1 MKIRNFSIISHID
14 HGKSTLADRFLE
26 LTETV
31 AGRDMEDRFL
41 DNMELEKERGITIKL
56 QPARMKWK
64 GCVLNMIDTPGHIDF
79 SYEVSRSLKAV
90 EGAIILVDAT
100 KGVQAQTITTLNMA
114 KKQDLTLVPA
124 INKIDLPSAKIEE
137 TAKEIM
143 SLIDVEREDII
154 EISAKEGTNVEEL
167 LDSLIEKVPPPDN
180 REGDFQSL
188 IFDFER
194 DPYKGVVAFVRVFQG
209 EIEKGDEIELVAVKE
224 DGEVKEL
231 GFFNPKLQPKDKLT
245 QGEVGYIATGI
256 KDVDKVRVGD
266 TIRKAG
272 TDVEGLPGYKEPKP
286 VVFTS
291 FYPKNSREF
300 PEFKKAL
307 EEIRLSDPAFTFT
320 PEFKEVFGRGFR
332 CGFLGSL
339 HVEIISQRLKKEYG
353 LELVIS
359 TPSVS
364 YKVEKTDGEKIEIK
378 TASDFPDRSTV
389 EKVFEPWAY
398 LEIVTPQEF
407 IGNVNKVLSTLKG
420 NYLGT
425 DYFSSSQRMVI
436 NYEAPFRKVITGF
449 YDNLKSATK
458 GYASFGYEVVEY
470 RKGDLTKMEILLN
483 KDTEEAFS
491 RIVSRDEAESE
502 GRKLAKKLK
511 DLLPK
516 QQFPIP
522 IQAKIDG
529 RIVARETIKAR
540 RKDVTGDLYG
550 GDRTRKDKLLQQQ
563 KEGKKRL
570 RKEGTVDVPQEVFF
584 KVFKDQD

>member
-56 QPARMKWK
+56 QPARMRWK
-64 GCVLNMIDTPGHIDF
+64 NYVLNMIDTPGHIDF

-90 EGAIILVDAT
+90 EGAILLVDAA
-100 KGVQAQTITTLNMA
+100 KGVQAQTITTLEMA

-137 TAKEIM
+137 TAEEIM
-143 SLIDVEREDII
+143 DIIDVNREDIV
-154 EISAKEGTNVEEL
+154 EISAKEGTNVEKL
-167 LDSLIEKVPPPDN
+167 LDKLIEDVPAPSKK
-180 REGDFQSL
+180 EGDFQSL

-194 DPYKGVVAFVRVFQG
+194 DQYKGVIAFVRVLKG
-209 EIEKGDEIELVAVKE
+209 KIEKGNEIDLVAVDE
-224 DGEVKEL
+224 RGEVKEL
-231 GFFNPKLQPKDKLT
+231 GFFNPKLQPKEELL
-245 QGEVGYIATGI
+245 QGEIGYIATGI
-256 KDVDKVRVGD
+256 KEVDKVRVGD
-266 TIRKAG
+266 TIRKVD
-272 TDVEGLPGYKEPKP
+272 TDVEPLLGYKEPKP

-291 FYPKNSREF
+291 FYPKNSRQF
-300 PEFKKAL
+300 TEFKKAL
-307 EEIRLSDPAFTFT
+307 EEVRLSDPAFTFT

-353 LELVIS
+353 LELIIS

-364 YKVEKTDGEKIEIK
+364 YKVKMANGEEKVIK
-378 TASDFPDRSTV
+378 TATEFPDRSKV
-389 EKVFEPWAY
+389 EEVLEPWAM
-398 LEIVTPQEF
+398 LEIVTPQEYM
-407 IGNVNKVLSTLKG
+407 GGVNRVLDTLKG
-420 NYLGT
+420 NYLDT
-425 DYFSSSQRMVI
+425 DYFSSSNRLVI

-458 GYASFGYEVVEY
+458 GYGSFGYEIDEY
-470 RKGDLTKMEILLN
+470 RSGNLTKMEILLN
-483 KDTEEAFS
+483 KEVEEAFS
-491 RIVSRDEAESE
+491 KIVSRNEAEAE

-511 DLLPK
+511 KLLPPK
-516 QQFPIP
+516 QFPIP
-522 IQAKIDG
+522 IQAKVDG
-529 RIVARETIKAR
+529 RIVARETKKAM

-550 GDRTRKDKLLQQQ
+550 GDRTRKDKLLEQQ
-563 KEGKKRL
+563 KEGKKRMK
-570 RKEGTVDVPQEVFF
+570 REGSVDVPQEVFF
-584 KVFKDQD
+584 KVFKEND

>member
-31 AGRDMEDRFL
+31 SGRDMEDRFL

-100 KGVQAQTITTLNMA
+100 KGVQAQTITTLDMA
-114 KKQDLTLVPA
+114 KKQNLTLIPA
-124 INKIDLPSAKIEE
+124 INKIDLPSARIDE
-137 TAKEIM
+137 TAEEIM
-143 SLIDVEREDII
+143 SLIDIERDEII

-167 LDSLIEKVPPPDN
+167 LDKLIEKTPPPTDKDG
-180 REGDFQSL
+180 EFQSL

-194 DPYKGVVAFVRVFQG
+194 DPYKGVVAFIRVFQG
-209 EIEKGDEIELVAVKE
+209 EIEKGDEIELVAVEE

-231 GFFNPKLQPKDKLT
+231 GFFNPQLQPKKKLT

-256 KDVDKVRVGD
+256 KDVEKVRVGD
-266 TIRKAG
+266 TIRRRG
-272 TDVEGLPGYKEPKP
+272 TNVEGLPGYKEPKP

-291 FYPKNSREF
+291 FYPKISREF

-307 EEIRLSDPAFTFT
+307 EEVRLSDPAFTFT

-364 YKVEKTDGEKIEIK
+364 YKVEKTDGEEVEIK

-389 EKVFEPWAY
+389 EKVSEPWAY

-425 DYFSSSQRMVI
+425 DYFSSSKRMVI

-470 RKGDLTKMEILLN
+470 REGDLTKMEILLN

-511 DLLPK
+511 ELLPQ
-516 QQFPIP
+516 QQFPVP

-570 RKEGTVDVPQEVFF
+570 RKEGSVDVPQEVFF

>member
-14 HGKSTLADRFLE
+14 HGKSTLADRLLE

-64 GCVLNMIDTPGHIDF
+64 DYVLNMIDTPGHIDF

-90 EGAIILVDAT
+90 EGAILLVDAT
-100 KGVQAQTITTLNMA
+100 KGVQAQTITTLDMA
-114 KKQDLTLVPA
+114 KKQDLTLIPA

-137 TAKEIM
+137 TAQEIM
-143 SLIDVEREDII
+143 SLIDVDREDIL
-154 EISAKEGTNVEEL
+154 EISAKEGTNVEKL
-167 LDSLIEKVPPPDN
+167 LDRLIEVIPGPTD
-180 REGDFQSL
+180 RDGQFQSL

-194 DPYKGVVAFVRVFQG
+194 DPYKGVVAFIRVFQG
-209 EIEKGDEIELVAVKE
+209 EIVGGDEIELVAVEE

-231 GFFNPKLQPKDKLT
+231 GFFNPQLQPKKKLS
-245 QGEVGYIATGI
+245 QGEIGYIATGI

-266 TIRKAG
+266 TIRKKG
-272 TDVEGLPGYKEPKP
+272 TDVKGLPGYKEPKP

-364 YKVEKTDGEKIEIK
+364 YKVEKADGEKIEIK

-420 NYLGT
+420 NYLGS

-458 GYASFGYEVVEY
+458 GYASYGYEVVEY
-470 RKGDLTKMEILLN
+470 REGDLTKMEILLN
-483 KDTEEAFS
+483 KETEEAFS
-491 RIVSRDEAESE
+491 KIVSRDEAESE
-502 GRKLAKKLK
+502 GRSLAKKLK
-511 DLLPK
+511 KLLPK
-516 QQFPIP
+516 QQFPVP

-529 RIVARETIKAR
+529 RIVARETIKAM

-550 GDRTRKDKLLQQQ
+550 GDRTRKDKLLKQQ
-563 KEGKKRL
+563 KEGKRRL
-570 RKEGTVDVPQEVFF
+570 RKEGSVDVPQEVFF
-584 KVFKDQD
+584 KVFKDQE